1 MFEDKFTHYSD
12 LMDIKPYPFSVFNAE
27 FRYEFV
33 SISATKAVQKV
44 VLFVGTGASG
54 TYNLALLD
62 VLQDG
67 SLCDVVETRNGD
79 FRKVL
84 ATVFQIIHHFFERNP
99 DCVVMFLGSD
109 ERRHRMYRIVI
120 NREIHQISKLFIV
133 SGVIGDFSE
142 YFQPNTD
149 YDYYLIEKL

>member
-1 MFEDKFTHYSD
+1 
-12 LMDIKPYPFSVFNAE
+12 MDTKPYPFSAFNAE

-67 SLCDVVETRNGD
+67 SLCDVAETRNGD
-79 FRKVL
+79 FKKVL
-84 ATVFQIIHHFFERNP
+84 ATVIRIVHHFLERNP
-99 DCVVMFLGSD
+99 KCLVMFLGSD
-109 ERRHRMYRIVI
+109 PRRHRMYRIII
-120 NREIHQISKLFIV
+120 NREIKEISKSFKV
-133 SGVIGDFSE
+133 WGGNGDFSE
-142 YFQPNTD
+142 HFQSNKE
-149 YDYYLIEKL
+149 YEYYLIEKL

>member
-1 MFEDKFTHYSD
+1 
-12 LMDIKPYPFSVFNAE
+12 MDIKPYPFSVLNTE
-27 FRYEFV
+27 FRYEFI

-44 VLFVGTGASG
+44 VLFTGTGASG

-67 SLCDVVETRNGD
+67 RLCDVAETRNKD
-79 FRKVL
+79 FKKVL
-84 ATVFQIIHHFFERNP
+84 ATVVQIIHHFFETKP
-99 DCVVMFLGSD
+99 ESVVMFMGSD
-109 ERRHRMYRIVI
+109 ERRHRMYRIII
-120 NREIHQISKLFIV
+120 NKEVREISRSFIV

-142 YFQPNTD
+142 YFQPNTH

>member
-1 MFEDKFTHYSD
+1 MEINSHAIIT
-12 LMDIKPYPFSVFNAE
+12 MDIKPYPFSVFSAN

-33 SISATKAVQKV
+33 SISSTKIVQKV

-54 TYNLALLD
+54 TFNLALLD

-67 SLCDVVETRNGD
+67 SLCDLVETRNGD
-79 FRKVL
+79 FKKVL
-84 ATVFQIIHHFFERNP
+84 ATVFQIIHHFFKRNP

-120 NREIHQISKLFIV
+120 NREMHEISKFFII